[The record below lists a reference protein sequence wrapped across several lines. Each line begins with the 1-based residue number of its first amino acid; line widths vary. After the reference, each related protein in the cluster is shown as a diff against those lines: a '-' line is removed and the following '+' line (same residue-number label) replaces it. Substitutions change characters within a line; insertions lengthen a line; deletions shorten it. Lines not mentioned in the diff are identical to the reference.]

1 MIALLKDIDFF
12 NNNKQLTYSDY
23 RELAQLM
30 TYVEFEQDQF
40 IYKSGDTAENFYVIL
55 NGQVDQKMK
64 NPVIDQWDWAY
75 SIYEALL
82 DWKKNEFDEKVS

>member
-64 NPVIDQWDWAY
+64 NPVID
-75 SIYEALL
+75 
-82 DWKKNEFDEKVS
+82 